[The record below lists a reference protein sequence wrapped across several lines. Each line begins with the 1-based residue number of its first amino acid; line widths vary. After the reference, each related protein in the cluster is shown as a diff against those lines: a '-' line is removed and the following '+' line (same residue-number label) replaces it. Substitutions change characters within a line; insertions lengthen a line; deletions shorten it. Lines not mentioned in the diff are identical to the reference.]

1 MLPPANNWRQ
11 RRTEHRFY
19 AEIVTDITTR
29 NSEQLVCPQRVWC
42 IVGCSPCQV
51 KPKIIKLVFAV
62 CPLNVQHY
70 GVKAKTGWHG
80 IRIVCLSGAKRL
92 TADCCFSEPALYNPT
107 GCVGQYKADFI
118 IISLKNNLFSSW
130 HSWKKAELVLSN
142 NHSLT
147 LQCTWCVS
155 ETTVITYAQAQKI
168 GTLNNLKEFASFRK

>member
-1 MLPPANNWRQ
+1 MRLPANNWRQ
-11 RRTEHRFY
+11 RGTEHHFY

-42 IVGCSPCQV
+42 IVGWSPCQV
-51 KPKIIKLVFAV
+51 KPKIIKLVFSV
-62 CPLNVQHY
+62 CPLNAQHY

-80 IRIVCLSGAKRL
+80 IRIACLSGAKRL

-155 ETTVITYAQAQKI
+155 ETTVITYAQA
-168 GTLNNLKEFASFRK
+168 